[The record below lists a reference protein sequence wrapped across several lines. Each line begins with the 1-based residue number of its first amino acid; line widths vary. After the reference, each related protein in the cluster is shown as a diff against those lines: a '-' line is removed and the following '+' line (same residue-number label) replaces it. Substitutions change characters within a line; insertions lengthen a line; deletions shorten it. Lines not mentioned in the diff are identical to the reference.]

1 MSDFKNLI
9 RTTEYQVLGKLP
21 DPFLTE
27 KGKRIRSV
35 SEWPE
40 QRKMLFRSAVELQYG
55 TQPPAPE
62 VFEVVPCYL
71 TEKQHTYRIIAGT
84 AEKQL
89 SFYMKLFTPGKTG
102 PWPTAV
108 DGDLCFKYVF
118 DNPWHEAFTDNGF
131 ALAMFDRTE
140 LAHDI
145 YGEDRSQSPLYEIY
159 PEYTFGA
166 LGAWAWGYQ
175 RVTDA
180 LLKLGLLDTD
190 CLAYTGHSR
199 GGKTAMLA
207 GVLDERAT
215 IVAPNETNAG
225 SCGCYRIH
233 MRAIQ
238 ENGLE
243 GRSETLKDL
252 CTAFPFWLGPEMAA
266 YQDREQELPFDC
278 HFLKALV
285 APRILLVGEAASDIW
300 TNPIGSWQTTMAAKE
315 VFDFLGAGG
324 NLYWYYR
331 RGYHFH
337 ALEDVM
343 HLVELMRRETKGIR
357 TPLNNRFFETPFE
370 EPELIFDWKAP
381 GKK

>member
-1 MSDFKNLI
+1 MSDFSNLI
-9 RTTEYQVLGKLP
+9 RITEYRVLGKLP
-21 DPFLTE
+21 DPFLME
-27 KGKRIRSV
+27 NGKRVKTAADWEI
-35 SEWPE
+35 
-40 QRKMLFRSAVELQYG
+40 QRKNLFRTAVELQYG

-62 VFEVVPCYL
+62 VLEVEACYV
-71 TEKQHTYRIIAGT
+71 TEKQRSYRIIAGT
-84 AEKQL
+84 REKQL

-102 PWPTAV
+102 PFPTAV
-108 DGDLCFKYVF
+108 DGDLCFQYSF
-118 DNPWHEAFTDNGF
+118 DEAWYRAFTDNGF
-131 ALAMFDRTE
+131 ALALFDRTE

-145 YGEDRSQSPLYEIY
+145 YGEERSKSPLYEIY
-159 PEYTFGA
+159 PDYTFGA
-166 LGAWAWGYQ
+166 LSAWAWGYQ

-180 LLKLGLLDTD
+180 LLRLGLLDPS

-233 MRAIQ
+233 MRAIR

-252 CTAFPFWLGPEMAA
+252 CTAFPFWLGPKMAEYA
-266 YQDREQELPFDC
+266 EREQELPFDC

-285 APRILLVGEAASDIW
+285 APRVLLIGEAASDIW

-315 VFDFLGAGG
+315 VYSFLGAEDH
-324 NLYWYYR
+324 LYWYFR

-337 ALEDVM
+337 TLEDVM
-343 HLVELMRRETKGIR
+343 HLVELMRRRTKDIR